1 MIRRD
6 SIGRQAAI
14 RLFVSLGLLV
24 ALIAAGSVGIY
35 QVALEKA
42 AHKRA
47 EELVGFYTA
56 RLGQVEQEWE
66 IRSRDFKV
74 RIEITRALE
83 DQATAASNLQAFMT
97 IQGADRP
104 FQYLLIQTED
114 GKKLF
119 DFGRDI
125 VLPSIPASAEAGL
138 GHYLDPKSGQIYRIF
153 EHPIWLG
160 EKHGMGRFAVF
171 FRIDNALLRQLS
183 TPGLTLSA
191 LHEGKPVAS
200 SGGQAALDHLRSG
213 QSLPAAD
220 KEIRELP
227 WTGKVGDPIRLLIE
241 APVTT
246 LFSTTELSVG
256 MSMIPLVDGLVLWLT
271 IGLWLTRQTGRIT
284 HLGRAV
290 GEYATS
296 QHATKAMATMLASAR
311 QGQKDEISEVADAM
325 EVFATAIDKREW
337 ERAESAELL
346 RASELRFR
354 QLFNSG
360 CDAIFV
366 TEVLPGGRPGNFV
379 EANEIACQRLG
390 YTREELMRMSP
401 DDVDAPEYGN
411 ASDPDFLR
419 KLQENGQAIIERV
432 HVAKDGRHIP
442 VEVNVHLFTLGGR
455 DAILGVARDISE
467 RKQSEAALREAKNE
481 AERASHAK
489 SEFLAHMSHEIRTPM
504 NAIVG
509 AARLMESESLSP
521 RQMGY
526 AQIMRHSSRSLL
538 TLIHNILDLS
548 KIEAGGI
555 ELDIETFDL
564 VLIIDGLTGVAAALA
579 QDKEIAFKFDLAP
592 DLPPRLVGDAYRL
605 EQVLNN
611 LLTNAIKFTAQGEIT
626 LCVQKISED
635 AESVRLLFAL
645 SDTGVGISSDK
656 LGAIFEPF
664 VQAESTI
671 TRTHGGTGLG
681 LAISR
686 RLVELMGGAIEVE
699 SAPGLGS
706 RFAFTVAFELP
717 PATEVVP
724 LQAGLTEQRIECDDF
739 PSPSYPLA
747 GRRVLMVE
755 DNQFN
760 RVVLEGMLQRFG
772 IEVDEAIDGC
782 DGVERFKAGG
792 PYDAILMDLHL
803 PGQDGFDCT
812 RAIRA
817 LPEGAQVPIIAYTA
831 NVLTTTG
838 GKCLA
843 AGMNGYLTKPVEP
856 EVLLRTLMHWI
867 LGEGSSAPART
878 APAVEDR
885 ADLPDELPG
894 IDRAKA
900 LAFSGSACDLAK
912 LLDHMFT
919 HCGDDPVKLSQHI
932 IAGNTEAAAGI
943 THDLMAVASMV
954 GAIALCDAA
963 RQLNHEIRA
972 GSTGS
977 ALAQEAIESIVTEF
991 ARLNKAR
998 EILRPLL
1005 D

>member
-47 EELVGFYTA
+47 EELVGFYTT

-83 DQATAASNLQAFMT
+83 DPATAASNLQAFMT

-104 FQYLLIQTED
+104 FQYLLIQTEG

-138 GHYLDPKSGQIYRIF
+138 GHYLDPKNGQIYRIF

-160 EKHGMGRFAVF
+160 EEHGMGRFAVF

-213 QSLPAAD
+213 QSLSAAD
-220 KEIRELP
+220 KDIRELP
-227 WTGKVGDPIRLLIE
+227 WTGEVGAPLRLLIE

-246 LFSTTELSVG
+246 LFSTAELSVG

-296 QHATKAMATMLASAR
+296 QHTTKAMATMLASAR

-325 EVFATAIDKREW
+325 EVFAAAIDKREG

-354 QLFNSG
+354 QLFNAGS
-360 CDAIFV
+360 DAIFV
-366 TEVLPGGRPGNFV
+366 AEVLPGGRPGNFV
-379 EANEIACQRLG
+379 EVNEIACQRLG

-401 DDVDAPEYGN
+401 DDVDAPEHGN
-411 ASDPDFLR
+411 ASDPVFLR
-419 KLQENGQAIIERV
+419 KLHENGQAIIERV
-432 HVAKDGRHIP
+432 HVAKDGRYIP

-521 RQMGY
+521 RQMSY

-548 KIEAGGI
+548 KIEAGI

-564 VLIIDGLTGVAAALA
+564 VQIIDGLTGVAAALA

-592 DLPPRLVGDAYRL
+592 DLPPRLMGDAYRL

-635 AESVRLLFAL
+635 VKSVRLLFAL

-717 PATEVVP
+717 PAAEAAS
-724 LQAGLTEQRIECDDF
+724 LQAGLTGQRIECDDF
-739 PSPSYPLA
+739 PSSGYPLA

-772 IEVDEAIDGC
+772 IEVDEAVDGC
-782 DGVERFKAGG
+782 DGVERFKASG

-803 PGQDGFDCT
+803 PGLDGFDCT

-843 AGMNGYLTKPVEP
+843 AGMNGCLTKPVEP
-856 EVLLRTLMHWI
+856 EILLRTLMHWI
-867 LGEGSSAPART
+867 LGEGSSAPARA

-885 ADLPDELPG
+885 ADLLPDALPG

-900 LAFSGSACDLAK
+900 LAFSSSACDLAK
-912 LLDHMFT
+912 LLDHTFI
-919 HCGDDPVKLSQHI
+919 HCGNDPVKLSQHI
-932 IAGNTEAAAGI
+932 IAGDTEAAAGI
-943 THDLMAVASMV
+943 THNLMAVASMV
-954 GAIALCDAA
+954 GAITLFDAA
-963 RQLNHEIRA
+963 RQLNHELRA
-972 GSTGS
+972 GSMGS

-998 EILRPLL
+998 EILQPWL

>member
-14 RLFVSLGLLV
+14 RIFVSLGLLV

-47 EELVGFYTA
+47 EELVGFYSA
-56 RLGQVEQEWE
+56 RLDQVEQEWE

-83 DQATAASNLQAFMT
+83 DPANAAANLQAFMT

-114 GKKLF
+114 GNKLF
-119 DFGRDI
+119 DFGSDI

-160 EKHGMGRFAVF
+160 EQHGMGRFAIF

-191 LHEGKPVAS
+191 LHEGKPLAS
-200 SGGQAALDHLRSG
+200 SGGQAALDRLRSG

-227 WTGKVGDPIRLLIE
+227 WTGTVGDPLRLLIE

-246 LFSTTELSVG
+246 LFSTAELGVG

-271 IGLWLTRQTGRIT
+271 IGLWLTRQTGRVT

-311 QGQKDEISEVADAM
+311 QEQKDEISEVADAM

-360 CDAIFV
+360 SDAIFV
-366 TEVLPGGRPGNFV
+366 SEVLPGGRPGNFV
-379 EANEIACQRLG
+379 EVNEIACQRLG

-401 DDVDAPEYGN
+401 DDVDAPEYGT
-411 ASDPDFLR
+411 ASDRDFLR

-432 HVAKDGRHIP
+432 HVAKDGRHIL

-481 AERASHAK
+481 AEWANHAK

-504 NAIVG
+504 NAIIG

-526 AQIMRHSSRSLL
+526 AQIMQRSSRLLL

-548 KIEAGGI
+548 KIEAGI

-564 VLIIDGLTGVAAALA
+564 VQIIDGLTGVAAALA
-579 QDKEIAFKFDLAP
+579 QDKEIAFRFDLAP
-592 DLPPRLVGDAYRL
+592 DLPPRLMGDAYRL

-626 LCVQKISED
+626 LRVQKISEG
-635 AESVRLLFAL
+635 AKSVRLLFAL

-664 VQAESTI
+664 VQAESAI

-686 RLVELMGGAIEVE
+686 RLVELMGGTIEVE
-699 SAPGLGS
+699 SAPGQGS
-706 RFAFTVAFELP
+706 RFAFTVDFQLP
-717 PATEVVP
+717 PAAEVAS
-724 LQAGLTEQRIECDDF
+724 LQAGLAGQRIECDDF
-739 PSPSYPLA
+739 PSSRYPLA

-755 DNQFN
+755 DNRFN

-772 IEVDEAIDGC
+772 IEVDEAIDGY

-803 PGQDGFDCT
+803 PGLDGFDCT

-817 LPEGAQVPIIAYTA
+817 LPEGAQVPIITYTA
-831 NVLTTTG
+831 NALTTTG
-838 GKCLA
+838 EKCLA
-843 AGMNGYLTKPVEP
+843 AGMNGHLTKPVEP
-856 EVLLRTLMHWI
+856 EIMLRTLMYWI
-867 LGEGSSAPART
+867 LGEGSSVPART
-878 APAVEDR
+878 ALAVEDR
-885 ADLPDELPG
+885 ADLLPDELPG

-900 LAFSGSACDLAK
+900 LAFSDSARGLAK
-912 LLDHMFT
+912 LLDHMLV
-919 HCGDDPVKLSQHI
+919 HCGDDPVRLSQHI
-932 IAGNTEAAAGI
+932 IAGDIEAAAGI

-954 GAIALCDAA
+954 GASTLFDAA
-963 RQLNHEIRA
+963 RQLNYEIRA
-972 GSTGS
+972 GNTDS
-977 ALAQEAIESIVTEF
+977 ALAQEAIDSIVTEF
-991 ARLNKAR
+991 VRLNEAR
-998 EILRPLL
+998 EILRPWL